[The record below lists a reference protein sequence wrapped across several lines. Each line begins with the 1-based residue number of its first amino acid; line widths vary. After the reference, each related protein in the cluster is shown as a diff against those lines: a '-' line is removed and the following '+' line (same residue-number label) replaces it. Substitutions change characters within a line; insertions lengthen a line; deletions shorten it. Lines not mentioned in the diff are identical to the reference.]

1 MSVLVDER
9 KSLLDEVKS
18 KVDTSVTHNMS
29 VEDWKSLRGG
39 NNSIFFDNRTFSSL
53 EEMKASLLES
63 CCPGDGVL
71 SGALSLITTA
81 ATPTMLSIPL
91 AYAVGGW
98 WFSMLSTIFCIIVTF
113 ISVRIL
119 TLASI
124 SADSDDFETVGN
136 FFLGAKGKWCIR
148 GVLFFYSFGCSVVY
162 LSFIK
167 DSITPIMVGRMTFL
181 PDWLRT
187 PTGGSCFLLIAA
199 VMIAPLSFN
208 SRLASLRTKGLI
220 SNLFTVFII
229 FAVAYRFFNPVA
241 NTTGTVEGAGLGK
254 GPFTDKRIVALLP
267 YMFVA
272 PIFVFSYE
280 VQTNVMAVIKDL
292 HDKTGR
298 KVLWSMLLAL
308 TVTTMFYTVLG
319 LFGSWTF
326 PHLTS
331 GNILSEYD
339 SQTDSLMMVCQL
351 MCCFSAAI
359 SFIFC
364 LFPARQ
370 AAFMFISDGKTPKI
384 PKKMRIKLGVILSAA
399 ATILA
404 VFLPDVAQVVS
415 LLGALFSATIS
426 MTFPALF
433 AMKMRSSGTYLTSWV
448 DGVISYVLLLV
459 GILFSVVGV
468 FMGVVFSS

>member
-1 MSVLVDER
+1 MSGTTNETT
-9 KSLLDEVKS
+9 KLLDNVYATE
-18 KVDTSVTHNMS
+18 DTSNSHNMT
-29 VEDWKSLRGG
+29 VEEWKNMRAH
-39 NNSIFFDNRTFSSL
+39 NTSIFFDNMTFSSL
-53 EEMKASLLES
+53 DEMKASLLET

-81 ATPTMLSIPL
+81 STPTMLSVPL

-98 WFSMLSTIFCIIVTF
+98 QFCLLSTLFCIVVTF

-124 SADSDDFETVGN
+124 SADSDDFETVAS

-148 GVLFFYSFGCSVVY
+148 GILFFYSFGCSVVY

-167 DSITPIMVGRMTFL
+167 DSITPIVVGRMTFL
-181 PDWLRT
+181 PDWLRSS
-187 PTGGSCFLLIAA
+187 TGGSCFLLLSA

-208 SRLASLRTKGLI
+208 SRLASLRTNGLV

-229 FAVAYRFFNPVA
+229 FAVAYRFFNPVPGA
-241 NTTGTVEGAGLGK
+241 AVDTNEGGLGS
-254 GPFTDKRIVALLP
+254 GPFTNKHIIALVP

-298 KVLWSMLLAL
+298 KVLWSIFLAL
-308 TVTTMFYTVLG
+308 TVTTIFYTALG
-319 LFGSWTF
+319 LFGCWTF

-384 PKKMRIKLGVILSAA
+384 PKKMRIKLGLILSAA
-399 ATILA
+399 ATVLA

-415 LLGALFSATIS
+415 LLGALFSATLS

-448 DGVISYVLLLV
+448 DAVISYVLFV
-459 GILFSVVGV
+459 FGILFSLIGV
-468 FMGVVFSS
+468 LMAVVFSS